1 MYALQ
6 KRGNTIPNNIREMEA
21 ITNLIDNLNKYKD
34 NINEYMEDI
43 TRSIEDEIKEINVH
57 QQYDLGQDRNGDA
70 ITPEY
75 AESTIRY
82 KRRKGQPTDRVTLQ
96 DTGQYHDTFKIRYED
111 EEFELYANDWKAGF
125 LDKKYGKEI
134 YGLQDE
140 AAMQLAD
147 QVYQPRM
154 IQKLKTILS
163 V

>member
-1 MYALQ
+1 
-6 KRGNTIPNNIREMEA
+6 MEA
-21 ITNLIDNLNKYKD
+21 ITNLIENLTKYKA

-82 KRRKGQPTDRVTLQ
+82 KQRKGQPTDRVTLQ
-96 DTGQYHDTFKIRYED
+96 DTGQYHDTLKIRYEG
-111 EEFELYANDWKAGF
+111 EGFELYANDWKAGF

-140 AAMQLAD
+140 AARELAD

-154 IQKLKTILS
+154 IQKLKNLLS
-163 V
+163 L

>member
-21 ITNLIDNLNKYKD
+21 IINLIDNLKKYKD
-34 NINEYMEDI
+34 SINEYMEDI

-57 QQYDLGQDRNGDA
+57 QQYDLGQDRNGDS

-96 DTGQYHDTFKIRYED
+96 DTGQYHDTFKIRYEN
-111 EEFELYANDWKAGF
+111 EGFELYANDWKAGF

-140 AAMQLAD
+140 AARELAD

-154 IQKLKTILS
+154 IQKLKTMLS

>member
-1 MYALQ
+1 
-6 KRGNTIPNNIREMEA
+6 MEA
-21 ITNLIDNLNKYKD
+21 ITNLIENLTKYKA

-43 TRSIEDEIKEINVH
+43 TRSIEDEIKELNVH
-57 QQYDLGQDRNGDA
+57 QQYDMGEDRNGEP

-75 AESTIRY
+75 APSTIQY

-96 DTGQYHDTFKIRYED
+96 DTGQYHDTFKIRYEA
-111 EEFELYANDWKAGF
+111 EGFELYANDWKAGF

-140 AAMQLAD
+140 AARELAD

-154 IQKLKTILS
+154 IQKLKNLLS
-163 V
+163 L

>member
-1 MYALQ
+1 
-6 KRGNTIPNNIREMEA
+6 MEA
-21 ITNLIDNLNKYKD
+21 ITNLIESLTKYKA

-111 EEFELYANDWKAGF
+111 EGFELYANDWKAGF

-140 AAMQLAD
+140 AARELAD

-154 IQKLKTILS
+154 TQKLKNLLS
-163 V
+163 L